1 MATVYITRQNEI
13 VDAICRSTYGDESGY
28 VEAVL
33 EANPGLAGL
42 GPVLPIRTRLM
53 LPDLPRAAPERRIVS
68 LWD

>member
-1 MATVYITRQNEI
+1 MATIYITRQNEMA
-13 VDAICRSTYGDESGY
+13 DAICRATYGDESGY

-42 GPVLPIRTRLM
+42 GPVLPIRTRIV
-53 LPDLPRAAPERRIVS
+53 LPDLPRAAPERKIVS